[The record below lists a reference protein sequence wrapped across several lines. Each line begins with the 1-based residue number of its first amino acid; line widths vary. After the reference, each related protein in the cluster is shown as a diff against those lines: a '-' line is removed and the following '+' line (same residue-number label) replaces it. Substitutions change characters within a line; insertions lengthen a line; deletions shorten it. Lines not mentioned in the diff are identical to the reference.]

1 MVRPSISPQYTWRI
15 SDVTVSGVQE
25 NWRIWVKIWKGLG
38 ALVRAHGNIFLR
50 WYFVS
55 TNGVFWLKIS
65 LSKASNST
73 TVNFT
78 EFSTISGK
86 TSFCRV
92 LHVCSLPSTE
102 EGGEWIFQSS
112 KAVDWALNSSQ
123 CYQCMCPLCLWEF
136 SNVLNVNK
144 VLFVGALRLCEFEF
158 GLFRIFVINVV
169 FAQKYFFSVW
179 GAGSCCLGK
188 IPTIND
194 IYFIINQGWTFFST
208 YVLRW
213 TGDVRKGKWSPKF
226 DKANTNISQLLLRFW
241 DEWSTD

>member
-1 MVRPSISPQYTWRI
+1 MKNIRCHSFKCARKLV
-15 SDVTVSGVQE
+15 DFGKNMEEV
-25 NWRIWVKIWKGLG
+25 G
-38 ALVRAHGNIFLR
+38 ALVRAHENIFLR

-86 TSFCRV
+86 TSFWRV
-92 LHVCSLPSTE
+92 LHLCSLPSTE

-123 CYQCMCPLCLWEF
+123 CYQCMCPLCLWGF

-169 FAQKYFFSVW
+169 FAQRYFFF
-179 GAGSCCLGK
+179 CLGCR
-188 IPTIND
+188 
-194 IYFIINQGWTFFST
+194 FLL
-208 YVLRW
+208 V
-213 TGDVRKGKWSPKF
+213 GKDPNF
-226 DKANTNISQLLLRFW
+226 
-241 DEWSTD
+241 